1 MNPFLLSPFLSDPS
15 FYSSEW
21 FWLCCDVL
29 NPLSFQDC
37 TTVYEEE
44 TLPSGIPPPSK
55 HHLEMLQKAFGHAS
69 FRPMQWKIIHAVLQ
83 VSFCAVFWIFKHI
96 FVCFGFEYINVYSI
110 CRDILTSLFWCV
122 FFVCL
127 FICLCVYLIFIYI

>member
-15 FYSSEW
+15 FNSSEW

-96 FVCFGFEYINVYSI
+96 FLSALVLNILMYIFLSVEISLPAYFGVYFL
-110 CRDILTSLFWCV
+110 C
-122 FFVCL
+122 VCL
-127 FICLCVYLIFIYI
+127 FAYVFI